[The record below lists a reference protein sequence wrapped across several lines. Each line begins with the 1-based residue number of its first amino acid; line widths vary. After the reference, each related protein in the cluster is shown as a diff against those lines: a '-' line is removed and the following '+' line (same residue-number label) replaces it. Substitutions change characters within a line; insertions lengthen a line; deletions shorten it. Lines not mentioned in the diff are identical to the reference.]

1 MKVVEIWSKMEKNNI
16 SGENEM
22 EKSPLENSANKI
34 ERKYLRPLND
44 SDLAIGRYEEDNRPR
59 ADGCFQRDYA
69 RIMYSSSFRRLQGK
83 MQLLSV
89 KNDQFFRNRL
99 THSLEVSQIA
109 RSIAN
114 AIGYSNSEIYV
125 VEAGALA
132 HDIGNPPFGHSG
144 ERCLHSIFADVGGFE
159 GNAQTLRILTNLEKK
174 RDSFRGLNLTNRTL
188 LAVTKYFNK
197 FSLES
202 YEDAINSGKN
212 DKQKFLYDSDYE
224 YLEGFIKDKSV
235 DLRTLDVQIVDI
247 ADEIA
252 YAAHDLEDGLRVKA
266 YTIDEILQDY
276 QATYGESTG
285 FKILEKLV
293 EKAKT
298 KAGYGKSHIASTE
311 FSKLFRQ
318 ELSSSLIHKFLND
331 IDMLKVDSDFKTSKY
346 TKQQEELQFNECG
359 ELVAGLKS
367 IVFKCI
373 NNNDKVYSYEQNGN
387 ELLKNLSE
395 LYINNPMYLPPE
407 YRAKELKMQYP
418 DLEDI
423 ETDKLQKRL
432 VCDYISGMMDSYAI
446 STYEKFNGKKFMGGH
461 Y

>member
-1 MKVVEIWSKMEKNNI
+1 
-16 SGENEM
+16 M
-22 EKSPLENSANKI
+22 EKSPLENSANEI
-34 ERKYLRPLND
+34 ERMYLRPLND
-44 SDLAIGRYEEDNRPR
+44 KKLAEGKYQEENRPR

-83 MQLLSV
+83 MQLLSI

-114 AIGYSNSEIYV
+114 TIGYSSSEIYV

-144 ERCLHSIFADVGGFE
+144 ERCLHNIFSDIGGFE

-174 RDSFRGLNLTNRTL
+174 RENFRGLNLTYRTL
-188 LAVTKYFNK
+188 LSVLKYFNS
-197 FSLES
+197 FC
-202 YEDAINSGKN
+202 YEEYEKAKKAGKT
-212 DKQKFLYDSDYE
+212 DKQKFIYDSDYDI
-224 YLEGFIKDKSV
+224 IKDLIQNNNV
-235 DLRTLDVQIVDI
+235 ILRTLDVQIVDI

-252 YAAHDLEDGLRVKA
+252 YAAHDLEDGLRVRA

-276 QATYGESTG
+276 QATYGSTEG
-285 FKILEKLV
+285 FKTLEYTV
-293 EKAKT
+293 EKAKE

-311 FSKLFRQ
+311 YSKLFRQ
-318 ELSSSLIHKFLND
+318 ELSSSLIHTFLND
-331 IDMLKVDSDFKTSKY
+331 IDMINVSDEYKNSKY
-346 TKQQEELQFNECG
+346 TNQQSELQFRTCA
-359 ELVAGLKS
+359 ELVSGLKT

-373 NNNDKVYSYEQNGN
+373 NNNDRVYSYEQNGDK
-387 ELLKNLSE
+387 LLVKLSQ
-395 LYINNPMYLPPE
+395 LYIENPMYLPPE
-407 YRAKELKMQYP
+407 YRAKELMSQYP
-418 DLEDI
+418 DLEGC
-423 ETDKLQKRL
+423 DKNSLQKRL

-446 STYEKFNGKKFMGGH
+446 STYEKFFGEKFMGGH